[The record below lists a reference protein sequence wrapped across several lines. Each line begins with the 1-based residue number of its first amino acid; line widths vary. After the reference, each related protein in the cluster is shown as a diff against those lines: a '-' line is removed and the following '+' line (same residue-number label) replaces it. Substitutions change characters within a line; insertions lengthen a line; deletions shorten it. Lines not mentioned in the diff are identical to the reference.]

1 MRWSQTLIPTLREA
15 PQEAEIPSH
24 QLMLRAGLIRK
35 LAGGLYTFLPLG
47 LKALRKIET
56 IIREE
61 MDRAGAIE
69 VLMPALQPR
78 ELWEQTGRYSTLGD
92 GMFKIVDRQKRDLVL
107 GPTHEEVITD
117 LATRELNSYRQLPK
131 TFYQI
136 QTKFRDEI
144 RPRFGLMRAKEF
156 IMKDAYSF
164 DADAASLD
172 RSYQSMYDAYVR
184 IFERVG
190 LRVKVVEADTG
201 AMGGSS
207 SHEFMVLADAGEDGI
222 VECTAC
228 AYAAN
233 LEKAERLPPANSTA
247 PDRGA
252 CREVPTPGK
261 RTIEEV
267 AAFLTVKPEAL
278 IKTLIY
284 TAGKQAFAVCIPG
297 NRELN
302 EIKLTR
308 LVGAPVQMADDE
320 TILKVTGA
328 PVGFAGP
335 VGLKIPVYAELEL
348 QSHQQSVTGANK
360 ADTHLVD
367 IDITR
372 DAAVEKY
379 ADLVNCT
386 EGDACPRCSAPMR
399 AKRGIEVG
407 HVFKLGYKYTQ
418 AMGTAYLDET
428 GNRQPVIMGCYGI
441 GVTRTL
447 QAVIEQSHDQDGI
460 IWPGAVAPAVVAI
473 LALSPTLPACMD
485 AATALAGQLETQ
497 GIDCVLDDRDER
509 PGVKFKDADLV
520 GFPIRVVVS
529 ERSLAKGSVEV
540 KLRTEKQAASI
551 ALQDAASHILKSTR
565 TLQV

>member
-1 MRWSQTLIPTLREA
+1 MLWSQTLVPTLREA

-47 LKALRKIET
+47 LKALRKIEA

-61 MDRAGAIE
+61 MERAGAIE

-78 ELWEQTGRYSTLGD
+78 ELWEQTGRFSTLGD
-92 GMFKIVDRQKRDLVL
+92 VMFKIVDRQKRDLVL

-172 RSYQSMYDAYVR
+172 RSYQAMYDAYVR

-222 VECTAC
+222 VECSAC

-233 LEKAERLPPANSTA
+233 LEKAERFLPASGTA
-247 PDRGA
+247 PNRGA
-252 CREVPTPGK
+252 CREVPTPAQ
-261 RTIEEV
+261 RTIEAV
-267 AAFLTVKPEAL
+267 STFLAVKPEAL

-284 TAGKQAFAVCIPG
+284 TTGKQAFAVCIPG
-297 NRELN
+297 HRELN
-302 EIKLTR
+302 EIKLAR

-320 TILKVTGA
+320 TVVKVTGA

-348 QSHQQSVTGANK
+348 QSRQQSVTGANK
-360 ADTHLVD
+360 ADTHLADV
-367 IDITR
+367 DITR
-372 DAAVEKY
+372 DAAIEKY

-386 EGDACPRCSAPMR
+386 EGDSCPRCNAPMR

-418 AMGTAYLDET
+418 AMGTTYLDET
-428 GNRQPVIMGCYGI
+428 GNRQTVIMGCYGI

-447 QAVIEQSHDQDGI
+447 QAVIEQSYDQDGI
-460 IWPGAVAPAVVAI
+460 IWPSAVAPCTVAI
-473 LALSPTLPACMD
+473 LALSPALPACMD
-485 AATALAGQLETQ
+485 AATSLARQLEAQ
-497 GIDCVLDDRDER
+497 GVDCILDDRDER

-529 ERSLAKGSVEV
+529 ERSLAKETVEV
-540 KLRTEKQAASI
+540 KRRTEKQAAGI
-551 ALQDAASHILKSTR
+551 AVQDAASHILKLIR
-565 TLQV
+565 PAQA